1 MFNDRIDILSHGG
14 LPSGMTKEQFFDGI
28 SKPRN
33 ATLMRIFLNMGL
45 TEHTGH
51 GIPTIVEKYGKDVF
65 EIANNYIRCTIP
77 FEQEVID
84 QLENKNVGF
93 NVGYN
98 VGLNK
103 TEKKVI
109 ELLIEN
115 PSFTSIELSERIS
128 VTKRTIERT
137 FKSLQEKKMIERI
150 GSKRDGN
157 WIVVG

>member
-1 MFNDRIDILSHGG
+1 
-14 LPSGMTKEQFFDGI
+14 
-28 SKPRN
+28 
-33 ATLMRIFLNMGL
+33 MGL

-51 GIPTIVEKYGKDVF
+51 GIPTIVKKYGKDVF
-65 EIANNYIRCTIP
+65 EIENNYIRCTIP

-84 QLENKNVGF
+84 QIDNKNVDL
-93 NVGYN
+93 N

-115 PSFTSIELSERIS
+115 LNLTSIELSEKIG
-128 VTKRTIERT
+128 VTKRTIERA
-137 FKSLQEKKMIERI
+137 FKSLQEKNMIERI

-157 WIVVG
+157 WIVAR

>member
-1 MFNDRIDILSHGG
+1 
-14 LPSGMTKEQFFDGI
+14 MTKKQFFDRI

-51 GIPTIVEKYGKDVF
+51 GIPTIIERYGTGVF
-65 EIANNYIRCTIP
+65 EIENNYIRCTIP
-77 FEQEVID
+77 FEKEVTD
-84 QLENKNVGF
+84 QINNR
-93 NVGYN
+93 N

-109 ELLIEN
+109 ENLIEN
-115 PSFTSIELSERIS
+115 PSITSANLAEIIG

-137 FKSLQEKKMIERI
+137 FKSLQEKKIIERI
-150 GSKRDGN
+150 GTKRNGS
-157 WIVVG
+157 WIVIK

>member
-1 MFNDRIDILSHGG
+1 
-14 LPSGMTKEQFFDGI
+14 
-28 SKPRN
+28 
-33 ATLMRIFLNMGL
+33 MGL

-65 EIANNYIRCTIP
+65 EIESNYIRCTIP

-84 QLENKNVGF
+84 QIDNKNVDL
-93 NVGYN
+93 N

-115 PSFTSIELSERIS
+115 PNLTSIELSEKIG
-128 VTKRTIERT
+128 VTKRTIERA
-137 FKSLQEKKMIERI
+137 FKSLQEKNMIERI

-157 WIVVG
+157 WIVAR

>member
-1 MFNDRIDILSHGG
+1 
-14 LPSGMTKEQFFDGI
+14 
-28 SKPRN
+28 
-33 ATLMRIFLNMGL
+33 MGL

-65 EIANNYIRCTIP
+65 EIESNYIRCTIP

-84 QLENKNVGF
+84 QIDNKNVGL
-93 NVGYN
+93 NDGLN

-103 TEKKVI
+103 TERKVI

-115 PSFTSIELSERIS
+115 PNLTSIELSEKIG
-128 VTKRTIERT
+128 VTKRTIERA
-137 FKSLQEKKMIERI
+137 FKSLQEKNMIERI

-157 WIVVG
+157 WIVVGWEFYL